1 MQTTSLKKYLLSS
14 LMIISLS
21 LSSTL
26 NAQTNSGI
34 FSSDTVFPD
43 LDQETKEDFFGDN
56 KVIFHDKNIIVKV
69 PSFADNPAQVPIF
82 VDASYYKKGKRI
94 IVFADLNLI
103 KTILDMQ
110 IIDFVPTMSMN
121 IKVAQATPLRVAVLD
136 ENDVWHVATADIQS
150 EGGGCSVAPNEEK
163 DKEKLE
169 QLGKYRSK
177 VSQKKDGYDLKFS
190 IYHPMETGLFFGKSE
205 FYINDLQIKENNKTL
220 VKIETSAAV
229 SENPRFEFKKMQG
242 NGNYTIIM
250 NDTDGNNFTIKPK
263 K

>member
-1 MQTTSLKKYLLSS
+1 MKVQSLKKYLFIKILILILGLSFT
-14 LMIISLS
+14 LS
-21 LSSTL
+21 
-26 NAQTNSGI
+26 AQTNNSI
-34 FSSDTVFPD
+34 FKSDTLFPE

-56 KVIFHDKNIIVKV
+56 KVLFHDKHIIVKV

-82 VDASYYKKGKRI
+82 VDASYYKNGKRVVI
-94 IVFADLNLI
+94 FADLNLI

-177 VSQKKDGYDLKFS
+177 VSQKKDGYKLKFS

-205 FYINDLQIKENNKTL
+205 FYINDLEIKENNKTL
-220 VKIETSAAV
+220 VKIETSAAI
-229 SENPRFEFKKMQG
+229 SENPRFVFQKMQG

-250 NDTDGNNFTIKPK
+250 NDTDGNSFTIKPK